1 MPWCIAQVA
10 SAFTA
15 APDVPRKLRE
25 LVVMGGDMR
34 VNAYFDIDLNLI
46 LSDRGAAQTIFHMSA
61 EDAPRNVV
69 VVPIQTCTQVRSCVA
84 HAIECRAPNLTPQLQ
99 VAFTVEEIAQLRAC
113 CPTSAGCQHL
123 TKLAKAVDDSP
134 PPINEMFRGD
144 GYDRN
149 RSPRASGGFFPW
161 DLVAV
166 MAVLRRDLF
175 SEWAPHHITVHRW
188 QSEFTPASDDQPG
201 EALEGHDVAM
211 HVTVPMRVIDERA
224 VLADA
229 LQRICRVA
237 HVEPELIGTSALLI
251 PSNRR
256 FFRGIA
262 LAFALLL
269 LVLLVTA
276 CVLVRRCCRPSRK
289 VHTS

>member
-1 MPWCIAQVA
+1 M
-10 SAFTA
+10 
-15 APDVPRKLRE
+15 
-25 LVVMGGDMR
+25 
-34 VNAYFDIDLNLI
+34 
-46 LSDRGAAQTIFHMSA
+46 
-61 EDAPRNVV
+61 
-69 VVPIQTCTQVRSCVA
+69 
-84 HAIECRAPNLTPQLQ
+84 PNLTPQLQ

-188 QSEFTPASDDQPG
+188 QSEFTPASDDQPD
-201 EALEGHDVAM
+201 EALEGHDVTM

-256 FFRGIA
+256 FFRGNHPRVCT
-262 LAFALLL
+262 LAVGTVGDSLCFSASVLGMCTPADCQHRVRGCNKCILCVITWDGSITRFASVSESRRTRFISNFWLLIWL
-269 LVLLVTA
+269 RSCLCIFGLKIH
-276 CVLVRRCCRPSRK
+276 RRGRLDSL
-289 VHTS
+289 